1 MSHILEHNAYIDT
14 KGMRFRS
21 QQALLL
27 RWHLDSL
34 ELGEFDS

>member
-1 MSHILEHNAYIDT
+1 MSHILEHNAYVDT
-14 KGMRFRS
+14 EGTRFHS

-27 RWHLDSL
+27 RSHLHNL